1 VPFPLPWV
9 TPSTFTVFNSLT
21 VMSPRDLLLVEMLFL
36 GLMAVVLVSG
46 TPYHPQIQKRS
57 GTFGSP
63 CAQVAES
70 SAAAMRENVFGNIVI
85 SCLKYC

>member
-1 VPFPLPWV
+1 
-9 TPSTFTVFNSLT
+9 
-21 VMSPRDLLLVEMLFL
+21 
-36 GLMAVVLVSG
+36 MAVVLVSG